1 MGRLINADQ
10 LEQTLT
16 GAISMMTAMAAAIGA
31 EEDEGVQMEL
41 KAYKDILD
49 GVKGQETVKAIPL
62 DWIRGYIDRLKDMGV
77 VISIRDAQAVS
88 VMVDKWAMEQ
98 NRNAT
103 GGPSADAGG
112 RKDAA
117 GGDDG
122 IRSDH
127 LRRYL

>member
-49 GVKGQETVKAIPL
+49 GVKEQETVKAIPL
-62 DWIRGYIDRLKDMGV
+62 EWIESYIETCNLFDLRINVSASK
-77 VISIRDAQAVS
+77 VIS
-88 VMVDKWAMEQ
+88 VMIKTWEQ
-98 NRNAT
+98 ENPGAKR
-103 GGPSADAGG
+103 GDADA
-112 RKDAA
+112 DNN
-117 GGDDG
+117 
-122 IRSDH
+122 
-127 LRRYL
+127 